1 MRWIPSTESGKAA
14 STAWRPSSK
23 SAPASFYGTNGHSVK
38 IVLFTK
44 FLETLPPRELGE
56 YMRGVGYDGLDLAV
70 RHGYPINPRNVGAAL
85 PEAVRLWATM
95 GLSCELITT
104 ETDLTDSS
112 SADAAAIY
120 EAAAEAGVPLVK
132 TGFFNYYAGDDYWRK
147 VADARRALEGFVRL
161 GQRTG
166 VKTVYQNHSGNCL
179 GSNCAGLMHLMQGF
193 DPAWMGAH
201 VDGGHMALDGEDVEM
216 GLAMCEGY
224 LTVIGAK
231 DGRHVPDRRPDA
243 PAPYGPAFVFL
254 GQGATHWRRLLK
266 AAKRSGFDGP
276 ISVGTEYTEDQ
287 EVLFT
292 VGGKDMSAEAAS
304 RREVGLVEDLR
315 FLRREWARA

>member
-1 MRWIPSTESGKAA
+1 MEGQRL
-14 STAWRPSSK
+14 
-23 SAPASFYGTNGHSVK
+23 K
-38 IVLFTK
+38 IVLFSK
-44 FLETLPPRELGE
+44 FHETVPPRELGE
-56 YMRGVGYDGLDLAV
+56 YLRGVGYDGIDLAV
-70 RHGYPINPRNVGAAL
+70 RRGYPVNPQNVGAAL
-85 PEAVRLWATM
+85 PEAVRLWADMSLT
-95 GLSCELITT
+95 CEMVTV
-104 ETDLTDSS
+104 ETDLIDPSCSDSV
-112 SADAAAIY
+112 AIY

-132 TGFFNYYAGDDYWRK
+132 TGFFKYFPGDDYWQK

-161 GQRTG
+161 GERTG

-179 GSNCAGLMHLMQGF
+179 GSNCAGLMHLIQGF
-193 DPAWMGAH
+193 DPDWLGAH
-201 VDGGHMALDGEDVEM
+201 VDGGHLAIGGEDVEM

-231 DGRHVPDRRPDA
+231 DGRHVPDGRPDA

-254 GQGATHWRRLLK
+254 GQGATHWRRLLE

-276 ISVGTEYTEDQ
+276 ITVGTEYTEDQ

-292 VGGKDMSAEAAS
+292 VGGKDLSAEADS

-315 FLRREWARA
+315 FLRREWART